1 MDTNC
6 FLTLISALIAFVIIF
21 MFVITAFA
29 YNIHS
34 ELKEI
39 RRIIK
44 DTYSGKRKNLS
55 YTD

>member
-6 FLTLISALIAFVIIF
+6 FLTLISALIAFVIIIL
-21 MFVITAFA
+21 FVLTVFA

-44 DTYSGKRKNLS
+44 NNL
-55 YTD
+55 

>member
-6 FLTLISALIAFVIIF
+6 FLTLISALIAIVIIILFVII
-21 MFVITAFA
+21 VFA

-44 DTYSGKRKNLS
+44 DNL
-55 YTD
+55 